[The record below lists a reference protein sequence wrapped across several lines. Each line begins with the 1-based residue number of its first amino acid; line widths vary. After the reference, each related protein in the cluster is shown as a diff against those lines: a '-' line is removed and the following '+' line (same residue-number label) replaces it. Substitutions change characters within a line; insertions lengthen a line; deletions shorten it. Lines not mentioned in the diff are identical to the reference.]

1 MASGIA
7 ERSLRNVSLRC
18 AVLAIVAV
26 LLIVLTLGVQREEAQ
41 VAEPQNSVYAGSA
54 PGTTPWNE
62 SKSVSHKAWN
72 SNEYPGAKAVNVASG
87 VEKAKVLNGRQ
98 GSTGLPFAEPA
109 FCGYR
114 LEYRE
119 SQWERFWH
127 ENIGDL
133 QSADSV
139 WKDACEYMTKWD
151 SSKVKEYEWMWQRRQ
166 QWTLEELMAEQW
178 DKSIFSYHEMVDGCT
193 GDVTMRI
200 PIEPL
205 VGALRHPAYPCF
217 RRNRDALLDKNWIF
231 TTYDFEFAP
240 HGFGFR
246 KYLFDLGASLYDS
259 GAGGASQHWFID
271 TYKAR
276 GIQFDRVLGWEVTK
290 HDDPVIYRGM
300 PPDVVD
306 AMSYFNMPAE
316 TAADAKHNP
325 LRTLKAIA
333 RREDFVVI
341 KIDIDHSPT
350 ELALV
355 QQILAEPEISNL
367 IDELYF
373 EHHVMQS
380 PLNACCWGY
389 NNQGDVAS
397 SYDLFANLRKLGIR
411 AHSWV

>member
-72 SNEYPGAKAVNVASG
+72 SNEYPGGKTVNVASG

-98 GSTGLPFAEPA
+98 GSTGLPFAGPA

-200 PIEPL
+200 PIEPSSARCATRRTRASAAT
-205 VGALRHPAYPCF
+205 GTPCWTRTGSSRPTTSSS
-217 RRNRDALLDKNWIF
+217 RR
-231 TTYDFEFAP
+231 T
-240 HGFGFR
+240 
-246 KYLFDLGASLYDS
+246 AS
-259 GAGGASQHWFID
+259 ASAS
-271 TYKAR
+271 TSSTSAR
-276 GIQFDRVLGWEVTK
+276 AST
-290 HDDPVIYRGM
+290 
-300 PPDVVD
+300 
-306 AMSYFNMPAE
+306 
-316 TAADAKHNP
+316 TAARAAP
-325 LRTLKAIA
+325 ASTGSSTRT
-333 RREDFVVI
+333 RR
-341 KIDIDHSPT
+341 
-350 ELALV
+350 
-355 QQILAEPEISNL
+355 
-367 IDELYF
+367 
-373 EHHVMQS
+373 
-380 PLNACCWGY
+380 G
-389 NNQGDVAS
+389 GS
-397 SYDLFANLRKLGIR
+397 SSTGCSAGR
-411 AHSWV
+411 